1 MVKTFGRL
9 ALIALLV
16 FAGVTIWYGRVEKKI
31 QGPPTSAKKE
41 MNSPLAA
48 GKPNESVSMPAEKE
62 YQVILDRNIFKAD
75 LELTER
81 PAGEQSQADLE
92 NLAETKMQLVLLGTV
107 SGSKE
112 DARAIIRDEESQS
125 EDIYRVGS
133 GVQGAIITKI
143 GRGKVVLQVNGQEE
157 ILNIKEPESGE
168 PQKRSSS
175 RAENALPAMQLNSGD
190 DRRIP
195 IAVPRRR
202 ISFRNSPPPAAP
214 EAATNRESDVLAEE
228 QAVSVG
234 EQEKQEDNK
243 QPVPDDEALPAG
255 GDEDGDGGPQT
266 AK

>member
-1 MVKTFGRL
+1 MVKIFGRL

-16 FAGVTIWYGRVEKKI
+16 FAGVTFLYGRVEKKL

-41 MNSPLAA
+41 MSPPLAA
-48 GKPNESVSMPAEKE
+48 EKPNESVSVLAGKE

-75 LELTER
+75 LELAEGSF
-81 PAGEQSQADLE
+81 GEQPQADLE

-112 DARAIIRDEESQS
+112 DARAIIRDEESHS

-133 GVQGAIITKI
+133 GVQGAIITRI
-143 GRGKVVLQVNGQEE
+143 ERGKVVLQVNGQEE
-157 ILNIKEPESGE
+157 ILNIKEPETGE

-175 RAENALPAMQLNSGD
+175 WDASAMPAMQSNSGD

-202 ISFRNSPPPAAP
+202 ISFRNTPPPAAP
-214 EAATNRESDVLAEE
+214 ETATNSESAPAVE
-228 QAVSVG
+228 QAVPG
-234 EQEKQEDNK
+234 AEQENLEDNK

-255 GDEDGDGGPQT
+255 SVEDGDAGPQT